1 MSEQLDA
8 GTPQSFEGSL
18 AQLQQIVRDLEEGRL
33 GLELS
38 LSRFEEGIGLL
49 RSCFRILE
57 QAEQRIEIL
66 TGQDAAGNPV
76 TAPFDSTAT
85 FEGGEKPAKKPGRRR
100 VPAKPDTTANDVTTD
115 AESDA
120 ADAGGLF

>member
-1 MSEQLDA
+1 MPDPA
-8 GTPQSFEGSL
+8 ADTPQTFEGSL
-18 AQLQQIVRDLEEGRL
+18 SQLQQIVHDLEEGQL
-33 GLELS
+33 GLEVS
-38 LSRFEEGIGLL
+38 LSRFEEGIRLL

-76 TAPFDSTAT
+76 TAPFDATAT

-100 VPAKPDTTANDVTTD
+100 TAAKPGPPDDGGEP
-115 AESDA
+115 AETGEPE
-120 ADAGGLF
+120 AGGLF